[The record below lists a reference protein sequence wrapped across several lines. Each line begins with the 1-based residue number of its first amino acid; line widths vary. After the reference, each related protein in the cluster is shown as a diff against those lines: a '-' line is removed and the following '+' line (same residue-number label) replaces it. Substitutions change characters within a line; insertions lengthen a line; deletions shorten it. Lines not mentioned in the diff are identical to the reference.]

1 MMYKS
6 PHELVLSI
14 LIKGY
19 QMIYVWLILGLFLLA
34 WGGNVMV
41 NGSVV
46 LAQRLGVSS
55 LLIGLTL
62 VGFGT
67 STPELL
73 TSLIAVYKNS
83 PGIAVG
89 NVVGSNIANI
99 LLVLGMAAF
108 IVPVKIDV
116 QAFKRDG
123 AFLALATL
131 GLIIALI
138 VGKINFAMGVIL
150 TAMLIVYVSYS
161 YYSDRKEQ
169 KRKKAKEDATQQ
181 DKVKTPLFWSL
192 VKAVGGIALTIL
204 GAKLLV
210 DNSIILARDW
220 GVSEAV
226 IGLTIVA
233 VGTSLPELATSVASS
248 FKGQSAVAFGNVVGS
263 NIYNALFILG
273 VTALFMPVVVPE
285 TMTPDVVL
293 MTLITLILIGVA
305 FWKKQFSRSVGFAF
319 LCAYAGYTYYLYTL
333 PGVS

>member
-1 MMYKS
+1 
-6 PHELVLSI
+6 
-14 LIKGY
+14 
-19 QMIYVWLILGLFLLA
+19 MIYVWLMLGLFLLA
-34 WGGNVMV
+34 WGGDVMV
-41 NGSVV
+41 NGSVA
-46 LAQRLGVSS
+46 LAKRLGVSS

-73 TSLIAVYKNS
+73 TSLIAVYKHS

-116 QAFKRDG
+116 KAFKRDG
-123 AFLALATL
+123 AFLAVATV

-138 VGKINFAMGVIL
+138 IGKINFVMGAIL
-150 TAMLIVYVSYS
+150 TALLVLYVAYS

-169 KRKKAKEDATQQ
+169 KRRKAAETQIPQ
-181 DKVKTPLFWSL
+181 EAKTPLFWSL
-192 VKAVGGIALTIL
+192 VKAVGGIAMTIL

-210 DNSIILARDW
+210 DNSIILAREW

-226 IGLTIVA
+226 IGLTVVA

-248 FKGQSAVAFGNVVGS
+248 FRGQSAVAFGNVVGS

-273 VTALFMPVVVPE
+273 VTALFMPVTVPDS
-285 TMTPDVVL
+285 MAPDVVL
-293 MTLITLILIGVA
+293 MTLVTAVLIGVA

-333 PGVS
+333 PKVS

>member
-1 MMYKS
+1 
-6 PHELVLSI
+6 
-14 LIKGY
+14 
-19 QMIYVWLILGLFLLA
+19 MIYIWLLSGLFLLA
-34 WGGNVMV
+34 WGGDVMV
-41 NGSVV
+41 NGSVA
-46 LAQRLGVSS
+46 LAKRLGVSS

-73 TSLIAVYKNS
+73 TSLIAVYKQS

-108 IVPVKIDV
+108 IVPVKVDV
-116 QAFKRDG
+116 KAFRRDG
-123 AFLALATL
+123 AFLAVATF

-138 VGKINFAMGVIL
+138 VGKISFIMGVIL
-150 TAMLIVYVSYS
+150 TALLVLYVAYS
-161 YYSDRKEQ
+161 YYSDKKEQ
-169 KRKKAKEDATQQ
+169 KRLRAKENVPVQEI
-181 DKVKTPLFWSL
+181 KTPLFLSL
-192 VKAVGGIALTIL
+192 VKAVGGIAMTIL

-210 DNSIILARDW
+210 DNSIILAREW

-273 VTALFMPVVVPE
+273 VTALFMPVAVPQS
-285 TMTPDVVL
+285 MTPDVVL
-293 MTLITLILIGVA
+293 MTLVTAVLIGIA
-305 FWKKQFSRSVGFAF
+305 FWKKQFSRRIGFAF

-333 PGVS
+333 PKVS

>member
-1 MMYKS
+1 M
-6 PHELVLSI
+6 
-14 LIKGY
+14 
-19 QMIYVWLILGLFLLA
+19 LGLFLLA
-34 WGGNVMV
+34 WGGDAMV
-41 NGSVV
+41 NGSVA
-46 LAQRLGVSS
+46 LAKRLGVSS

-73 TSLIAVYKNS
+73 TSLIAVYKHS

-108 IVPVKIDV
+108 IVPVKIDIK
-116 QAFKRDG
+116 AFKRDG
-123 AFLALATL
+123 AFLAVATV

-138 VGKINFAMGVIL
+138 IGKINFVMGAIL
-150 TAMLIVYVSYS
+150 TALLILYVAYS

-169 KRKKAKEDATQQ
+169 KRRKAAETQIPQ
-181 DKVKTPLFWSL
+181 EAKAPLFWSL
-192 VKAVGGIALTIL
+192 VKAVGGIAMTIL

-210 DNSIILARDW
+210 DNSIILAREW

-226 IGLTIVA
+226 IGLTVVA

-248 FKGQSAVAFGNVVGS
+248 LRGQSAVAFGNVVGS

-273 VTALFMPVVVPE
+273 VTALFMPVTVPDS
-285 TMTPDVVL
+285 MAPDVVL
-293 MTLITLILIGVA
+293 MTLVTAVLIGVA

-333 PGVS
+333 PKVS

>member
-1 MMYKS
+1 
-6 PHELVLSI
+6 
-14 LIKGY
+14 
-19 QMIYVWLILGLFLLA
+19 MIYIWLMLGLFLLA
-34 WGGNVMV
+34 WGGDVMV
-41 NGSVV
+41 NGSVA
-46 LAQRLGVSS
+46 LAKRLGVSS
-55 LLIGLTL
+55 LLIGLIL

-73 TSLIAVYKNS
+73 TSLIAVYKGS
-83 PGIAVG
+83 EGIAVG

-116 QAFKRDG
+116 KAFKRDG
-123 AFLALATL
+123 AFLAIATL
-131 GLIIALI
+131 ALI
-138 VGKINFAMGVIL
+138 VALVIGKINFFMGAVL
-150 TAMLIVYVSYS
+150 TAMLIFYVAYS
-161 YYSDRKEQ
+161 YYSDKKEQ
-169 KRKKAKEDATQQ
+169 KRQKAKEIQTQ
-181 DKVKTPLFWSL
+181 KNETKTPLLWSL

-248 FKGQSAVAFGNVVGS
+248 FRGQSAVAFGNVVGS

-273 VTALFMPVVVPE
+273 VTALFMPVIVPQS
-285 TMTPDVVL
+285 MTPDVVL
-293 MTLITLILIGVA
+293 MTLVTAVLIGVA
-305 FWKKQFSRSVGFAF
+305 FWKKQFSRRIGFAF

-333 PGVS
+333 PKVS

>member
-1 MMYKS
+1 
-6 PHELVLSI
+6 
-14 LIKGY
+14 
-19 QMIYVWLILGLFLLA
+19 MIYIWLLLGLFLLA
-34 WGGNVMV
+34 WGGDVMV
-41 NGSVV
+41 NGSVA
-46 LAQRLGVSS
+46 LAKRLGVSS

-73 TSLIAVYKNS
+73 TSLIAVYKGS
-83 PGIAVG
+83 EGIAVG

-116 QAFKRDG
+116 KAFKRDG
-123 AFLALATL
+123 AFLAVATL
-131 GLIIALI
+131 GLIVALI
-138 VGKINFAMGVIL
+138 VGKINFIMGAVLVSLLIL
-150 TAMLIVYVSYS
+150 YVAYS
-161 YYSDRKEQ
+161 YYSDKKEQ
-169 KRKKAKEDATQQ
+169 KCLNTTENVSTQEM
-181 DKVKTPLFWSL
+181 KMPLFLSL
-192 VKAVGGIALTIL
+192 VKAFGGIVLTIL

-210 DNSIILARDW
+210 DNSIVLAREW

-233 VGTSLPELATSVASS
+233 VGTSLPELATSVAAS

-273 VTALFMPVVVPE
+273 LTALFMPVTVPE
-285 TMTPDVVL
+285 SMGPDVIL
-293 MTLITLILIGVA
+293 MTLVTAVLIGVA
-305 FWKKQFSRSVGFAF
+305 FWEKQFSRSIGFAF

-333 PGVS
+333 PTVS

>member
-1 MMYKS
+1 
-6 PHELVLSI
+6 
-14 LIKGY
+14 
-19 QMIYVWLILGLFLLA
+19 MIYIWLLSGLFLLA
-34 WGGNVMV
+34 WGGDVMV
-41 NGSVV
+41 NGSVA
-46 LAQRLGVSS
+46 LAKRLGVSS

-73 TSLIAVYKNS
+73 TSLIAVYKQS

-108 IVPVKIDV
+108 IVPVKVDV
-116 QAFKRDG
+116 KAFRRDG
-123 AFLALATL
+123 AFLAVATL

-138 VGKINFAMGVIL
+138 VGKINFIMGVIL
-150 TAMLIVYVSYS
+150 TALLVLYVAYS
-161 YYSDRKEQ
+161 YYSDKKEQ
-169 KRKKAKEDATQQ
+169 KRLRAKENVPVQEI
-181 DKVKTPLFWSL
+181 KTPLFLSL
-192 VKAVGGIALTIL
+192 VKAVGGIAMTIL

-210 DNSIILARDW
+210 DNSIILAREW

-273 VTALFMPVVVPE
+273 VTALFMPVAVPQS
-285 TMTPDVVL
+285 MTPDVVL
-293 MTLITLILIGVA
+293 MTLVTAVLIGIA
-305 FWKKQFSRSVGFAF
+305 FWKKQFSRRIGFAF

-333 PGVS
+333 PKVS

>member
-1 MMYKS
+1 
-6 PHELVLSI
+6 
-14 LIKGY
+14 
-19 QMIYVWLILGLFLLA
+19 MIYVWLMLGLFLLA
-34 WGGNVMV
+34 WGGDVMV
-41 NGSVV
+41 NGSVA
-46 LAQRLGVSS
+46 LAKRLGVSS

-73 TSLIAVYKNS
+73 TSLIAVYKQS

-116 QAFKRDG
+116 KAFKRDG
-123 AFLALATL
+123 AFLVVATV

-138 VGKINFAMGVIL
+138 IGKINFVMGAIL
-150 TAMLIVYVSYS
+150 TALLVLYVAYS

-169 KRKKAKEDATQQ
+169 KRRKAAETQTQQ
-181 DKVKTPLFWSL
+181 DEVKQPLFWSL
-192 VKAVGGIALTIL
+192 VKAVGGIAMTIL

-210 DNSIILARDW
+210 DNSIILAREW

-226 IGLTIVA
+226 IGLTVVA

-248 FKGQSAVAFGNVVGS
+248 FRGQSAVAFGNVVGS

-273 VTALFMPVVVPE
+273 VTALFMPVMVPDS
-285 TMTPDVVL
+285 MAPDVVL
-293 MTLITLILIGVA
+293 MTLVTAVLIGVA

-319 LCAYAGYTYYLYTL
+319 LCAYSGYTYYLYTL
-333 PGVS
+333 PKVS

>member
-1 MMYKS
+1 
-6 PHELVLSI
+6 
-14 LIKGY
+14 
-19 QMIYVWLILGLFLLA
+19 MIYVWLMLGLFLLA
-34 WGGNVMV
+34 WGGDVMV
-41 NGSVV
+41 NGSVA
-46 LAQRLGVSS
+46 LAKRLGVSS

-73 TSLIAVYKNS
+73 TSLIAVYKHS

-108 IVPVKIDV
+108 IVPVKIDIK
-116 QAFKRDG
+116 AFKRDG
-123 AFLALATL
+123 AFLAVATV

-138 VGKINFAMGVIL
+138 IGKINFVMGAIL
-150 TAMLIVYVSYS
+150 TALLILYVAYS

-169 KRKKAKEDATQQ
+169 KRRKAAETQIPQ
-181 DKVKTPLFWSL
+181 EAKAPLFWSL
-192 VKAVGGIALTIL
+192 VKAVGGIAMTIL

-210 DNSIILARDW
+210 DNSIILAREW

-226 IGLTIVA
+226 IGLTVVA

-248 FKGQSAVAFGNVVGS
+248 LRGQSAVAFGNVVGS

-273 VTALFMPVVVPE
+273 VTALFMPVTVPDS
-285 TMTPDVVL
+285 MAPDVVL
-293 MTLITLILIGVA
+293 MTLVTAVLIGVA

-333 PGVS
+333 PKVS

>member
-1 MMYKS
+1 
-6 PHELVLSI
+6 
-14 LIKGY
+14 
-19 QMIYVWLILGLFLLA
+19 MIYVWLMLGLFLLA
-34 WGGNVMV
+34 WGGDVMV
-41 NGSVV
+41 NGSVA
-46 LAQRLGVSS
+46 LAKRLGVSS

-73 TSLIAVYKNS
+73 TSLIAVYKHS

-116 QAFKRDG
+116 KAFKRDG
-123 AFLALATL
+123 AFLAVATV

-138 VGKINFAMGVIL
+138 IGRINFVMGAIL
-150 TAMLIVYVSYS
+150 TALLVLYVAYS

-169 KRKKAKEDATQQ
+169 KRRKAAETQTPQ
-181 DKVKTPLFWSL
+181 EAKTPLFWSL
-192 VKAVGGIALTIL
+192 VKAVGGVAMTIL

-210 DNSIILARDW
+210 DNSIILAREW

-226 IGLTIVA
+226 IGLTVVA

-248 FKGQSAVAFGNVVGS
+248 LRGQSAVAFGNVVGS

-273 VTALFMPVVVPE
+273 VTALFMPVTVPDS
-285 TMTPDVVL
+285 MAPDVVL
-293 MTLITLILIGVA
+293 MTLVTAVLIGVA

-333 PGVS
+333 PKVS

>member
-1 MMYKS
+1 
-6 PHELVLSI
+6 
-14 LIKGY
+14 
-19 QMIYVWLILGLFLLA
+19 MIYIWLLLGLFLLA
-34 WGGNVMV
+34 WGGDVMV
-41 NGSVV
+41 NGSVA
-46 LAQRLGVSS
+46 LAKKLGVSS

-73 TSLIAVYKNS
+73 TSLIAVYKGS
-83 PGIAVG
+83 EGIAVG

-116 QAFKRDG
+116 KAFKRDG
-123 AFLALATL
+123 AFLAVATL
-131 GLIIALI
+131 GLIVALI
-138 VGKINFAMGVIL
+138 VGKINFIMGAVLVSLLIL
-150 TAMLIVYVSYS
+150 YVAYS
-161 YYSDRKEQ
+161 YYSDKKEQ
-169 KRKKAKEDATQQ
+169 KCLNATENVSTQEM
-181 DKVKTPLFWSL
+181 KTPLFLSL
-192 VKAVGGIALTIL
+192 LKAVGGIALTIL

-210 DNSIILARDW
+210 DNSIVLAREW

-233 VGTSLPELATSVASS
+233 VGTSLPELATSVAAS

-273 VTALFMPVVVPE
+273 LTALFMPVTVPE
-285 TMTPDVVL
+285 SMGPDVIL
-293 MTLITLILIGVA
+293 MTLVTAVLIGVA
-305 FWKKQFSRSVGFAF
+305 FWKKQFSRSIGFAF

-333 PGVS
+333 PTVS